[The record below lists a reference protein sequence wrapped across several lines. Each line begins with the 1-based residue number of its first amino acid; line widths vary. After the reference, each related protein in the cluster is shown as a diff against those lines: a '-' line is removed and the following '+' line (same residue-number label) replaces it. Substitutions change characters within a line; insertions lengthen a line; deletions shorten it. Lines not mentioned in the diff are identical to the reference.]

1 MCQPDRLRN
10 DFPCAERAGVLALFV
25 VGAAHFV
32 GMAAIEVAA
41 EFRAG
46 VGRTAKA
53 VAVND
58 AVVQY
63 NFCVVGGSKRAIDEA
78 VAEIDSEVGGACF
91 NLAAGLVGHG
101 GVNNIAVII
110 EDADGGHVVG

>member
-1 MCQPDRLRN
+1 MFL
-10 DFPCAERAGVLALFV
+10 

-41 EFRAG
+41 EFRAR

-63 NFCVVGGSKRAIDEA
+63 NFCVVGRGKPAADGV
-78 VAEIDSEVGGACF
+78 VAEINIEVGGAGF
-91 NLAAGLVGHG
+91 NLGIGLVGHW
-101 GVNNIAVII
+101 GVNSITGIVKCA
-110 EDADGGHVVG
+110 AGRHVVG